1 VGFAQVRFRISFEFP
16 CWAAF
21 LSGSQE
27 SQETGA
33 VMAKKVLVIGGG
45 PGGSTAATLLAKHG
59 QQVQLLEREVF
70 PRYKVGESLASAC
83 RIVLE
88 LTGAVEKV
96 DAYGFP
102 DKTGAL
108 LRWGREADW
117 TIDWRELFGTNVASW
132 QVERAD
138 FDHILLN
145 HAAETGVDVRQGAT
159 VREVLFGDDG
169 RPYAA
174 VWADGATGE
183 THRSEFDIVIDASGR
198 AGVLSQQHFHLRRH
212 HEIFRNVALWGYW
225 QGGAILP
232 NTPSGGLDVISH
244 PDGWY
249 WVIPLR
255 KDRFSV
261 GFVTHKTNFAER
273 RSAYSS
279 TEEMLLS
286 IVDESETV
294 RDLMSGGTFCGKAR
308 VDQDYSYVA
317 DRFCGDGYYFVGDA
331 ACFLDPLL
339 ATGVHLALYSGML
352 AATAVIAEDRGQV
365 EPTEALA
372 FYETLYRNAYARLL
386 VLVSGVYEQ
395 YEGKDNYFW
404 LAQRMVREQNDV
416 ADPSKAA
423 FVEIV
428 AGLSDLS
435 DAGRPGGTS
444 PMEGLLA
451 EARRTVDRVNASAP
465 RGASSLASL
474 RIDPTDLHE
483 RATGLYLVT
492 KPELGIRRGRP
503 A

>member
-1 VGFAQVRFRISFEFP
+1 
-16 CWAAF
+16 
-21 LSGSQE
+21 
-27 SQETGA
+27 
-33 VMAKKVLVIGGG
+33 MAKRVLVIGGG
-45 PGGSTAATLLAKHG
+45 PGGSTAAALLAKHG
-59 QQVQLLEREVF
+59 QQVQLLERETF

-83 RIVLE
+83 RVVLE
-88 LTGAVEKV
+88 LSGAVAKV
-96 DAYGFP
+96 DAQGFP

-108 LRWGREADW
+108 LRWGQEEDW
-117 TIDWRELFGTNVASW
+117 AIDWQALFGSNVASW
-132 QVERAD
+132 QVERED
-138 FDHILLN
+138 FDAILLD
-145 HAAETGVDVRQGAT
+145 HAAETGVDVRQNAT
-159 VREVLFGDDG
+159 VREVHFGDDG

-174 VWADGATGE
+174 TWVDGASGE
-183 THRSEFDIVIDASGR
+183 THRSEFDVVIDASGR
-198 AGVLSQQHFHLRRH
+198 AGVLSQQHFGLRRH

-225 QGGAILP
+225 QGGSLLP
-232 NTPSGGLDVISH
+232 GTPSGGLDVISH

-255 KDRFSV
+255 KDRYSV
-261 GFVTHKTNFAER
+261 GFVTHKTNLVER
-273 RSAYSS
+273 RPAHSS
-279 TEEMLLS
+279 LEEMLLS
-286 IVDESETV
+286 IVNESESV
-294 RDLMSGGTFCGKAR
+294 RGLLSEGSFCGKAR

-352 AATAVIAEDRGQV
+352 AATAILAEDRGEV
-365 EPTEALA
+365 EPAEATA

-395 YEGKDNYFW
+395 YKGKDSYFW
-404 LAQRMVREQNDV
+404 LAQRMVREQSDS

-428 AGLSDLS
+428 AGFSDLR
-435 DAGRPGGTS
+435 DASSPGGTT
-444 PMEGLLA
+444 PMTGLLA
-451 EARRTVDRVNASAP
+451 EAQRAVDRVNATAP

-474 RIDPTDLHE
+474 RIDPSDLHDK
-483 RATGLYLVT
+483 ATGLYLVT